1 MFHVFRHEDFHQC
14 FHVLCVRHDAGGRN
28 GVTKEIRIRGAD
40 GSLLRGKLEVVLSQA
55 QEELLHVIDVE
66 GGVGVEDD
74 DVVEVGSDVV
84 ETIHDLVDDLDEPSL
99 SSADSLRHYQSLE
112 ETRGC
117 AESS

>member
-74 DVVEVGSDVV
+74 DVVEVGSNAV
-84 ETIHDLVDDLDEPSL
+84 EAFDDLVDDLDEPPWSNAASL
-99 SSADSLRHYQSLE
+99 CHCQPLE
-112 ETRGC
+112 ETCGC
-117 AESS
+117 A